1 MKFSLTKTN
10 NCFPSQYKI
19 VLNMEQ
25 NVKCMQLTLVGRFLP
40 IYFPEYHFVEEG
52 CYVLAGENID
62 VLGEVSPDGS
72 IRRLNS
78 DNDDTPIL

>member
-1 MKFSLTKTN
+1 
-10 NCFPSQYKI
+10 
-19 VLNMEQ
+19 MEQ
-25 NVKCMQLTLVGRFLP
+25 IVATLVGRFLP

>member
-1 MKFSLTKTN
+1 MAFVKKESK
-10 NCFPSQYKI
+10 SHR
-19 VLNMEQ
+19 EQ
-25 NVKCMQLTLVGRFLP
+25 FAFGVGL
-40 IYFPEYHFVEEG
+40 HFVEEG